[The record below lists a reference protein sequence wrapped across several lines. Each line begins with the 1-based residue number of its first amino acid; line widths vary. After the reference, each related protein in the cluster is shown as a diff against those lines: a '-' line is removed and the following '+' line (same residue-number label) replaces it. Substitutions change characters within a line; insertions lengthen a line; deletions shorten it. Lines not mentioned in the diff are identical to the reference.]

1 MSEINPRDYAAER
14 RASLENRAQRLGQLK
29 DDLLTGK
36 LAEES
41 VHMAKV
47 MLLCTL
53 PYSRPKVSQLTRT
66 ARLGDDSTLQATFT
80 AAIKGV
86 GLPFGSDRRL
96 LAWLLNRSF
105 KQKTPLIPWDSAY
118 EYIDEIGRKSK
129 SGRTYQQLKDSL
141 IRLSGLAVNLTGAPS
156 FKFTQGDTFSIIRKY
171 HLPNF
176 ISSHEAHNDKI
187 VPISDDSTIL
197 HGVLIDPI
205 FHSDLLRSGSNVA
218 IPYELWMTL
227 KGNSQF
233 QDMVLFFY
241 WRCYSAAS
249 ESVIPWE
256 ALADQFGHS
265 SNPRRQRDYARQAV
279 TFLRSFWP
287 GCKIEAID
295 TGILVDRSQPLLPND
310 PARKRIR
317 MLGR

>member
-53 PYSRPKVSQLTRT
+53 PYSRPKVRQLGRT
-66 ARLGDDSTLQATFT
+66 ARLGDGSTLQVTFT
-80 AAIKGV
+80 AGIEGV
-86 GLPFGSDRRL
+86 ELPFGSDARL
-96 LAWLLNRSF
+96 LAWLLHRSF
-105 KQKTPLIPWDSAY
+105 EIDSPLIPWDSVY
-118 EYIDEIGRKSK
+118 EYLDQIGRKTR
-129 SGRTYQQLKDSL
+129 GGHAYQQVRDSFMR
-141 IRLSGLAVNLTGAPS
+141 ICGLGVSLRSKT
-156 FKFTQGDTFSIIRKY
+156 FTQTKGKNFFIIHAY
-171 HLPNF
+171 NLPNF
-176 ISSHEAHNDKI
+176 MPSDENSSNAKI
-187 VPISDDSTIL
+187 VPAQYDPSISK
-197 HGVLIDPI
+197 GVLIDPS
-205 FHSDLLRSGSNVA
+205 FQGEYMRDGSHVA
-218 IPYELWMTL
+218 IPFELWMML
-227 KGNSQF
+227 KGNRQL

-256 ALADQFGHS
+256 ALADQFGS
-265 SNPRRQRDYARQAV
+265 FSNPWRQRDYAREAV
-279 TFLRSFWP
+279 TFLRGFWP

-317 MLGR
+317 LLGR